1 MDRSALAAR
10 ILKTDGVLLLVV
22 ALIHLMAT
30 PFALRFV
37 SSQSTPEAFV
47 QIGPPFLL
55 SFIVVG
61 ILLLPIGLSTVYC
74 ADSFGGGER
83 WARVICGFNAFGVFL
98 LPIALVS
105 IMPARY
111 FRAIPFLVAAV
122 LVWIVAIS
130 MSLPLVVRPSRSPHS
145 TSK

>member
-22 ALIHLMAT
+22 ALIHLAAT
-30 PFALRFV
+30 PFALPFV
-37 SSQSTPEAFV
+37 SSQSTPQAFV

-61 ILLLPIGLSTVYC
+61 ILLVPIGLSTLYC
-74 ADSFGGGER
+74 ADSFRRGER
-83 WARVICGFNAFGVFL
+83 WARVICGFNALGVFL
-98 LPIALVS
+98 LPVALVV

-111 FRAIPFLVAAV
+111 FRAIPFLVAAT

-130 MSLPLVVRPSRSPHS
+130 MTLPLVLRPSRSPHP
-145 TSK
+145 TK